1 MDTATPSLQEVLA
14 ALADPVRLEMVR
26 RLATAEEPV
35 ACGQL
40 YDGVSKSTASHH
52 FKTLREA
59 GVIERVVRDGHTH
72 QQLRT
77 ADLDAAYPGLLASVV
92 AAAQRPEHRKS
103 APGGRAAA
111 R

>member
-1 MDTATPSLQEVLA
+1 MAAAPDVTAPDVTAPTAPAPLQDVLA

-26 RLATAEEPV
+26 RLAAADGPV

-59 GVIERVVRDGHTH
+59 GVTEKVLRDGHTH
-72 QQLRT
+72 QVLRT
-77 ADLDAAYPGLLASVV
+77 AAMDAAYPGLLASIV
-92 AAAQRPEHRKS
+92 AAAQ
-103 APGGRAAA
+103 
-111 R
+111 